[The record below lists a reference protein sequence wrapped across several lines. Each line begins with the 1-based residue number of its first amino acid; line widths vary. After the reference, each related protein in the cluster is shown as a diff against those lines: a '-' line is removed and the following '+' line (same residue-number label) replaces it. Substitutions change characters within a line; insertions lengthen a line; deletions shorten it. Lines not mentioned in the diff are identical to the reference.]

1 MSSTD
6 EGNVRRGA
14 TQDQSAMVRNIVA
27 TIMESQ
33 AETIT
38 RMANEAIQTVM
49 GEKEERLAD
58 ELEERLRKK
67 EKRARTE
74 FTSEGNK
81 QQYKHQKELLEN
93 LEDVDK
99 ATDLINEGKKLIE
112 KKIKLIKIADRE
124 GRETVKEYVFYS
136 ILFYSI
142 LFYSILFYSILFY
155 SSTLF

>member
-38 RMANEAIQTVM
+38 RMANEAIQAVM
-49 GEKEERLAD
+49 GQNEERLAD

-81 QQYKHQKELLEN
+81 QQYKHQNSPVKIQS
-93 LEDVDK
+93 K
-99 ATDLINEGKKLIE
+99 IGKPERNSK
-112 KKIKLIKIADRE
+112 
-124 GRETVKEYVFYS
+124 V
-136 ILFYSI
+136 LF
-142 LFYSILFYSILFY
+142 
-155 SSTLF
+155 